1 MKERSVL
8 VSETL
13 SKIEILEDIEES
25 LSYVVY
31 PIIMNGDAIGLVM
44 ALSDNN
50 DIGQLD
56 DKVIGLTAQF
66 LAKHIEE

>member
-1 MKERSVL
+1 
-8 VSETL
+8 
-13 SKIEILEDIEES
+13 
-25 LSYVVY
+25 
-31 PIIMNGDAIGLVM
+31 MNGDAIGLVM